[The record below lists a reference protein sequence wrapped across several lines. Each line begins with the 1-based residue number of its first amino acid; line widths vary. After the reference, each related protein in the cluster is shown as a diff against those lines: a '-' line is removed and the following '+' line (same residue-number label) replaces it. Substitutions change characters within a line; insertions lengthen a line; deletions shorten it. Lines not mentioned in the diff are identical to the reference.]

1 VKLSAPVQLAK
12 TASDTEILAAAV
24 EMNKNFEAW
33 IRTNPEQWL
42 WPHRRWGKALRK

>member
-12 TASDTEILAAAV
+12 TASDAEILAAAV

-33 IRTNPEQWL
+33 ICANPEQWL
-42 WPHRRWGKALRK
+42 WPHRRWGKELRK